1 MNAIIEKIK
10 ELFVKDADIAAI
22 VTELV
27 DMIVK
32 KIFGFINDTEGY
44 NA

>member
-1 MNAIIEKIK
+1 MDAIIAKIK